1 MIRKLLV
8 SVLAAVA
15 ASAGGV
21 TAAQSFPDRPIRL
34 IVPYPPGG
42 GADAIAR
49 TIGQRLSETIG
60 QSVVIENKP
69 GANGNIGS
77 AIVAKAAPDGY
88 TLLMNTIGLV
98 FSQSIYKSLPFN
110 VLNDFAPVTLV
121 AGVPHILIVGPSLPV
136 NSVAELIAAA
146 KAKPGKINYASVG
159 VGSPFQMAGALF
171 QSVGQVELVEIPY
184 QGGGP
189 AVQSVIAGQTD
200 ITFANLL
207 AAQPLIK
214 AGRVKA
220 LAVTS
225 SKRSAIAPDVPTL
238 AESGLAGYDLSGWF
252 GIWAPAGTPKPI
264 VDILNR
270 EIVKVL
276 NEPEIRKRLE
286 RDGAEVIAS
295 SACRVR
301 WLHQVRVR
309 EMGQGDQGGAHPSRL
324 NALYARHG
332 ARARMRATARNPK

>member
-1 MIRKLLV
+1 VIRKLLV
-8 SVLAAVA
+8 SVLAVA
-15 ASAGGV
+15 AASVGGV
-21 TAAQSFPDRPIRL
+21 AAAQTFPDKPIRM

-110 VLNDFAPVTLV
+110 VLNDFTPVTLV

-207 AAQPLIK
+207 AAQPFIK

-252 GIWAPAGTPKPI
+252 GIWAPAGTPKHI

-276 NEPEIRKRLE
+276 NEPETRKRLE

-295 SACRVR
+295 TPAEFDGYIRS
-301 WLHQVRVR
+301 
-309 EMGQGDQGGAHPSRL
+309 E
-324 NALYARHG
+324 YAKWDKVIKA
-332 ARARMRATARNPK
+332 ARIQAD

>member
-1 MIRKLLV
+1 MIRNLV
-8 SVLAAVA
+8 LCACAVFA
-15 ASAGGV
+15 MTAGGATV
-21 TAAQSFPDRPIRL
+21 AQAFPDKPIRM

-49 TIGQRLSETIG
+49 TISQRLSETLG
-60 QSVVIENKP
+60 QAVVIENKP

-77 AIVAKAAPDGY
+77 AFVAKAAPDGY

-110 VLNDFAPVTLV
+110 VLNDFVPVALV

-136 NSVAELIAAA
+136 NSVAELLAAA

-171 QSVGQVELVEIPY
+171 QSVGQVELAEIPY

-189 AVQSVIAGQTD
+189 AVQSVVAGQTD
-200 ITFANLL
+200 MTFANLL

-264 VDILNR
+264 VETLNAA
-270 EIVKVL
+270 IVKVL
-276 NEPEIRKRLE
+276 NEPEIRARLE
-286 RDGAEVIAS
+286 RDGAEVVAS
-295 SACRVR
+295 SPAEFDRYVR
-301 WLHQVRVR
+301 S
-309 EMGQGDQGGAHPSRL
+309 E
-324 NALYARHG
+324 YAKWDKVIKA
-332 ARARMRATARNPK
+332 ARIHAD

>member
-1 MIRKLLV
+1 MIRNLLLCTCAV
-8 SVLAAVA
+8 VA
-15 ASAGGV
+15 ASVGGV
-21 TAAQSFPDRPIRL
+21 AASQTFPDKPIRL

-49 TIGQRLSETIG
+49 TIGPRLSELIG

-77 AIVAKAAPDGY
+77 AYVAKAAPDGY

-121 AGVPHILIVGPSLPV
+121 AGVPHILIVGPSLPM
-136 NSVAELIAAA
+136 NSVAEVLAAA

-171 QSVGQVELVEIPY
+171 QSVGQVELAEIPY

-189 AVQSVIAGQTD
+189 AVQSVVAGQTD
-200 ITFANLL
+200 MTFANLL

-225 SKRSAIAPDVPTL
+225 SKRAAIMPDVPTL
-238 AESGLAGYDLSGWF
+238 AESGLPGYDLSGWF
-252 GIWAPAGTPKPI
+252 GVWAPAGTPKHI
-264 VDILNR
+264 VESLNGA
-270 EIVKVL
+270 IVKVL
-276 NEPEIRKRLE
+276 NEPEVRKRLE
-286 RDGAEVIAS
+286 RDGADVFAS
-295 SACRVR
+295 SPAEFDGYIKAEYAKWDKVIKAARI
-301 WLHQVRVR
+301 QV
-309 EMGQGDQGGAHPSRL
+309 D
-324 NALYARHG
+324 
-332 ARARMRATARNPK
+332 

>member
-1 MIRKLLV
+1 MIRNFLVFLCAAAAV
-8 SVLAAVA
+8 SV
-15 ASAGGV
+15 GGV
-21 TAAQSFPDRPIRL
+21 SEAQTFPDKPIRL

-49 TIGQRLSETIG
+49 TISQRLSETLG
-60 QSVVIENKP
+60 QSVVVENKP

-77 AIVAKAAPDGY
+77 ALVAKAAPDGY

-136 NSVAELIAAA
+136 NSVAELLAIA

-171 QSVGQVELVEIPY
+171 QSVGQVELAEIPY

-189 AVQSVIAGQTD
+189 AVQSVVAGQTD
-200 ITFANLL
+200 MTFANLL

-225 SKRSAIAPDVPTL
+225 SRRSAIAPDVPTL
-238 AESGLAGYDLSGWF
+238 AESGLPGYDLSGWF

-264 VDILNR
+264 IDVLNGA
-270 EIVKVL
+270 IVKVL
-276 NEPEIRKRLE
+276 NEPEIRARLE

-295 SACRVR
+295 APAEFDRYIKS
-301 WLHQVRVR
+301 
-309 EMGQGDQGGAHPSRL
+309 E
-324 NALYARHG
+324 YAKWDKVIKA
-332 ARARMRATARNPK
+332 ARIQAD